1 MEHMLQ
7 KLSKLLLIA
16 LFLPSL
22 AMSQTIV
29 NIEELRNEI
38 PTDLNQ
44 LVVINKNDLGV
55 HESYQSIEAI
65 RISCVNE
72 SGINDLC
79 EAVASYCLSG
89 MEVFGDDLVA
99 VNSRHR
105 SCLELSRKHLIEAKE
120 SLRNA
125 VEAEYVS
132 LDIRAALD
140 SVGEIVGKAD
150 VEDLLGEIFGSFCI
164 GK

>member
-1 MEHMLQ
+1 M
-7 KLSKLLLIA
+7 
-16 LFLPSL
+16 
-22 AMSQTIV
+22 
-29 NIEELRNEI
+29 
-38 PTDLNQ
+38 
-44 LVVINKNDLGV
+44 GV
-55 HESYQSIEAI
+55 HESHQSIDAI

-79 EAVASYCLSG
+79 EAVSNYCLSG

-99 VNSRHR
+99 INSRHR

-120 SLRNA
+120 NLRNA

-132 LDIRAALD
+132 LDVRSALD